1 MEASSIKHLLNGPE
15 ELINKTVFFRGWVRS
30 VRKSKAFSFIV
41 VNDGSSQGN
50 MQIIADS
57 SMEGYEQASTMLT
70 GACVEVEGLLV
81 SSEGKGQKVEIQAQ
95 KINIVCGVDEEYPLQ
110 KKATSMEFLREIA
123 HLRSRTQTFGAVWRI
138 RHHMAMATHKFFD
151 ERGFFH
157 IHTPIITA
165 LDCEGAGEMF
175 RVSTFDFNDIPKGE
189 NGETDF
195 TQDYFGSDTTLTVSG
210 QLQAESMAI
219 GLGKV
224 YTFGPTFRSENSHTT
239 RHLAEFWMV
248 EPEVAFYDLDDVAN
262 LAVDYV
268 KYLISYVFEKCEDE
282 LNFLN
287 FRPRIKGGKLGDA
300 PNGKENHLDTLKGV
314 LEAPVTKIT
323 YTEAIDILKNS
334 GENFDFKPEW
344 GIDVQTEHER
354 YLAETHFNGPVIVT
368 DYPKDIK
375 AFYMK
380 QNSDGKTVRAMDLLV
395 PGIGEI
401 IGGSQREDDLEKLNK
416 VILEKGMND
425 EDLWWY
431 KELRKWG
438 SCPHSGFGLG
448 FERAVQYITG
458 MGNIRDVIPFPRTPK
473 SAQF

>member
-1 MEASSIKHLLNGPE
+1 MENHSIKHLLTGPE
-15 ELINKTVFFRGWVRS
+15 ELMNQSVHFRGWVRS
-30 VRKSKAFSFIV
+30 VRNSKAFSFIV

-50 MQIIADS
+50 MQVIADAT
-57 SMEGYEQASTMLT
+57 MEDYENAAGMLT
-70 GACVEVEGLLV
+70 GTCVEIQGKLV
-81 SSEGKGQKVEIQAQ
+81 PSGGKGQKVEIQAE
-95 KINIVCGVDEEYPLQ
+95 KVNVVCGVTEEYPLQ
-110 KKATSMEFLREIA
+110 KKATSMEFLRENA
-123 HLRSRTQTFGAVWRI
+123 HLRSRTQTFGAIWRI
-138 RHHMAMATHKFFD
+138 RHHLAMATHRFFD
-151 ERGFFH
+151 DRGFYH

-175 RVSTFDFNDIPKGE
+175 RVSTFDFNQIPKTEKGE
-189 NGETDF
+189 VDF
-195 TQDYFGSDTTLTVSG
+195 NQDYFGADTTLTVSG

-224 YTFGPTFRSENSHTT
+224 YTFGPTFRSENSNTT

-248 EPEVAFYDLDDVAN
+248 EPEVAFYDLDDVAD
-262 LAVDYV
+262 LASDYI
-268 KYLISYVFEKCEDE
+268 KYLIQYAFEKCEEE

-287 FRPRIKGGKLGDA
+287 FRPRVKGGKFGDS
-300 PNGKENHLDTLKGV
+300 PNGKENHLETLKKV
-314 LEAPVTKIT
+314 LEGKVNKIT
-323 YTEAIDILKNS
+323 YTDAIELLKNS
-334 GENFDFKPEW
+334 GENFEFAPEW
-344 GIDVQTEHER
+344 GVDIQTEHER
-354 YLAETHFNGPVIVT
+354 YLAEKHFDGPVIVT

-380 QNSDGKTVRAMDLLV
+380 QNPDGKTVRAMDLLV

-401 IGGSQREDDLEKLNK
+401 IGGSQREDDLEKL
-416 VILEKGMND
+416 EKMIVEKEMND

-431 KELRKWG
+431 KDLRKWG

-473 SAQF
+473 NARF